1 MPSSMIHAV
10 FMVAITAEKINIK
23 CISLQYR
30 LLRIPHE
37 SSLKA
42 LYFLDIAC
50 KVLSLIGVESR
61 TYYIRRSI
69 FTQKRCSIGKVS
81 LSWYMYIMLF
91 YLRHELDT
99 CQLRYHLYLY
109 LIAYM

>member
-61 TYYIRRSI
+61 TYYIRRSRRQWI
-69 FTQKRCSIGKVS
+69 RLLLVEGSIVTICLTS
-81 LSWYMYIMLF
+81 V
-91 YLRHELDT
+91 
-99 CQLRYHLYLY
+99 
-109 LIAYM
+109 